1 MIRTRRNRKNSAI
14 RGLVREHLLH
24 PNKLV
29 YPLFLMENDDAKEAI
44 KTLPNQFR
52 LGLNHIISE
61 VEKACNLGV
70 NSFMLFPVVEEKY
83 KTPTA
88 EYALK
93 EDMFYY
99 RAIKTLKSKF
109 PDVCFISDIALD
121 PYSSDGHDGLVKD
134 GEILND
140 ETLEV
145 LSKMAVLQAKNG
157 FDILGPS
164 DMMDGRIGHMRQMLD
179 ESGYSNTSIMSYCAK
194 YASAM
199 YGPFRDA
206 LESAPKSG
214 DKKTYQMD
222 FLNRTEAMREL
233 DSDIIEGAD
242 FVIVKPALH
251 YLDIISDFKQNSPLP
266 VAAYHVS
273 GEYAMLKMGAENGLF
288 AYEKAMPETLNAIHR
303 AGSDIVISYA
313 AIDYAEWYRDNYLA
327 PN

>member
-1 MIRTRRNRKNSAI
+1 M
-14 RGLVREHLLH
+14 
-24 PNKLV
+24 
-29 YPLFLMENDDAKEAI
+29 FLMEDDDAKEAI

-52 LGLNHIISE
+52 LGLNHIITE
-61 VEKACNLGV
+61 IEKATKLGV
-70 NSFMLFPVVEEKY
+70 NTFMLFPVVEEKY
-83 KTPTA
+83 KTSTA

-99 RAIKTLKSKF
+99 RAIKTLKTKF
-109 PDVCFISDIALD
+109 PELCFISDIALD
-121 PYSSDGHDGLVKD
+121 PYSSDGHDGLVKN

-140 ETLEV
+140 ETLVV

-164 DMMDGRIGHMRQMLD
+164 DMMDGRIGHMRETLD
-179 ESGYSNTSIMSYCAK
+179 NEGFGNTSIMSYCAK

-222 FLNRTEAMREL
+222 FLNRTEALREL

-242 FVIVKPALH
+242 FVMVKPALH

-273 GEYAMLKMGAENGLF
+273 GEYAMLRMGADNGLF

-303 AGSDIVISYA
+303 AGSDIVITYA
-313 AIDYAEWYRDNYLA
+313 AIDYAVWFRDNYLA

>member
-1 MIRTRRNRKNSAI
+1 MIRTRRNRKNAAI
-14 RGLVREHLLH
+14 RGLVRETLLH

-29 YPLFLMENDDAKEAI
+29 YPLFLMENADAKEAI
-44 KTLPNQFR
+44 KTLPNQYR
-52 LGLNHIISE
+52 LGINHIIKE
-61 VEKACNLGV
+61 VEKAIELGV
-70 NSFMLFPVVEEKY
+70 NSFMLFPVVDDKY
-83 KTPTA
+83 KTPSA
-88 EYALK
+88 EYALRP
-93 EDMFYY
+93 DMFYY
-99 RAIKTLKSKF
+99 EAIKTLKEKF
-109 PDVCFISDIALD
+109 PEQCFISDIALD
-121 PYSSDGHDGLVKD
+121 PYSSDGHDGLVKN

-157 FDILGPS
+157 FDVLGPS
-164 DMMDGRIGHMRQMLD
+164 DMMDGRIGHMRQALD
-179 ESGYSNTSIMSYCAK
+179 AEGLTGTSIMSYCAK

-233 DSDIIEGAD
+233 ESDINEGAD
-242 FVIVKPALH
+242 FVMVKPALH

-273 GEYAMLKMGAENGLF
+273 GEYAMLKMGADNGLF
-288 AYEKAMPETLNAIHR
+288 DYEKAMPETLNAIHR
-303 AGSDIVISYA
+303 AGSDIVITYA
-313 AIDYAEWYRDNYLA
+313 ALDYALWFKKNYLTA
-327 PN
+327 N

>member
-1 MIRTRRNRKNSAI
+1 MIRTRRNRKNSAV
-14 RGLVREHLLH
+14 RGLIREHLLH

-29 YPLFLMENDDAKEAI
+29 YPMFLMEDDDAKEAI

-52 LGLNHIISE
+52 LGLNHIVTEI
-61 VEKACNLGV
+61 EKATKLGV
-70 NSFMLFPVVEEKY
+70 NTFMLFPVVEEKY
-83 KTPTA
+83 KTSTA

-99 RAIKTLKSKF
+99 RAIKTLKLKF
-109 PDVCFISDIALD
+109 PEVCFISDIALD

-140 ETLEV
+140 ETLVV
-145 LSKMAVLQAKNG
+145 LSQMAVLQAKNG

-164 DMMDGRIGHMRQMLD
+164 DMMDGRIGHMREALNK
-179 ESGYSNTSIMSYCAK
+179 EGFGNTSIMSYCAK

-222 FLNRTEAMREL
+222 FLNRTEALREL
-233 DSDIIEGAD
+233 DSDILEGAD
-242 FVIVKPALH
+242 FVMVKPALH

-273 GEYAMLKMGAENGLF
+273 GEYAMLRMGADNGLF
-288 AYEKAMPETLNAIHR
+288 AYDKAMPETLNAIHR
-303 AGSDIVISYA
+303 AGSDIVITYA
-313 AIDYAEWYRDNYLA
+313 AIDYAVWFRDNYLA

>member
-1 MIRTRRNRKNSAI
+1 MIRTRRNRKNAAI

-29 YPLFLMENDDAKEAI
+29 YPLFLMENDDAKEEI

-52 LGLNHIISE
+52 LGLNHI
-61 VEKACNLGV
+61 VELIENATALGI
-70 NSFMLFPVVEEKY
+70 NTFMLFPVIEEKF

-88 EYALK
+88 EYALN

-99 RAIKTLKSKF
+99 KAIARLKAKF
-109 PDVCFISDIALD
+109 PEVCFISDIALD
-121 PYSSDGHDGLVKD
+121 PYSSDGHDGLVQN

-140 ETLEV
+140 ETNEI
-145 LSKMAVLQAKNG
+145 LSKMAVLQAKSG

-164 DMMDGRIGHMRQMLD
+164 DMMDGRIGHMRNALD
-179 ESGYSNTSIMSYCAK
+179 QAGFTNTSIMSYCAK

-233 DSDIIEGAD
+233 ESDGLEGAD
-242 FVIVKPALH
+242 FVMVKPALH
-251 YLDIISDFKQNSPLP
+251 YLDIISDFKQNSLLP

-273 GEYAMLKMGAENGLF
+273 GEYAMLKMGADNGLF
-288 AYEKAMPETLNAIHR
+288 AYEKAMPETLNSIHR
-303 AGSDIVISYA
+303 AGADIVITYA
-313 AIDYAEWYRDNYLA
+313 ALDYALWYKRNYLT